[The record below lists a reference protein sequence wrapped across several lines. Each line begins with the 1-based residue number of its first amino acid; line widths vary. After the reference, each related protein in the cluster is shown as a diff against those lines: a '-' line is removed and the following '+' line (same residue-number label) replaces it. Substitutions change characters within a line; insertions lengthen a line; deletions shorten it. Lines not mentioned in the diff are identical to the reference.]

1 MKLRF
6 RLSAAVLPCV
16 LLAALL
22 LASAAVAGT
31 QDFTLINQTGVD
43 VFELFISESRS
54 DEWEEDVLGENVLLD
69 GERIDITFRGRRAC
83 MWDMLAN
90 DEAGDGIAFQAIN
103 LCETSVVVLRCN
115 EEECW
120 AEYE

>member
-1 MKLRF
+1 MKLRL
-6 RLSAAVLPCV
+6 RSSATAVSGA
-16 LLAALL
+16 LLCALL
-22 LASAAVAGT
+22 LAPAATAGT
-31 QDFTLINQTGVD
+31 QDFTLINETGVD
-43 VFELFISESRS
+43 IFELFISETRS
-54 DEWEEDVLGENVLLD
+54 DEWEEDVLGENVLPD
-69 GERIDITFRGRRAC
+69 GERLDVTFRGRRAC